1 MTATVLSPRL
11 SHRLRLRRRAD
22 RWINLLLLMPGCGF
36 LLLAMMLPICQLA
49 LASFGLFGIG
59 AVGQFTIQNY
69 AEISQNLLFTS
80 AFRFSLQI
88 AAVTTLISVAVATLF
103 TAVLQIDFPGR
114 RLVSALYKV
123 PLVIPSLI
131 AAFLVLTM
139 IGPGGMAA
147 RLLQPF
153 GVRWPSFL
161 HDPSGFGI
169 ILVLLWHNIP
179 ITILIVS
186 AVAAAVPRDVI
197 EAARTLGANPWRVFR
212 RIMVPLCAPGIAAA
226 ALLVFID
233 AFGTYAIPSLIGP
246 AFPRAISVMMTSEF
260 LLHANWGTASAL
272 GVVMIV
278 TTALILV
285 LYHLLVDRGTARPD
299 S

>member
-1 MTATVLSPRL
+1 MTATVLPPAIPYRARL
-11 SHRLRLRRRAD
+11 YRRAD
-22 RWINLLLLMPGCGF
+22 HWINLLLLAPGCGF
-36 LLLAMMLPICQLA
+36 LLLAMALPVIQLV
-49 LASFGLFGIG
+49 LASFGLFGLG
-59 AVGQFTIQNY
+59 AAGEFTFENY
-69 AEISQNLLFTS
+69 ARISQDVLFTS

-88 AAVTTLISVAVATLF
+88 AAVTTIVSVVLATGV
-103 TAVLQIDFPGR
+103 TALLQMDFPGR
-114 RLVSALYKV
+114 RLVSTLYKV

-147 RLLQPF
+147 RLLQPL
-153 GVRWPSFL
+153 GIGWPGLL

-186 AVAAAVPRDVI
+186 AVAASVPRDVV
-197 EAARTLGANPWRVFR
+197 EAARTLGASPWRVFR

-233 AFGTYAIPSLIGP
+233 SFGTYAIPSLIGP

-272 GVVMIV
+272 GVVMIA
-278 TTALILV
+278 TTAVVLI
-285 LYHLLVDRGTARPD
+285 LYHLLVDRGADKTRR
-299 S
+299 